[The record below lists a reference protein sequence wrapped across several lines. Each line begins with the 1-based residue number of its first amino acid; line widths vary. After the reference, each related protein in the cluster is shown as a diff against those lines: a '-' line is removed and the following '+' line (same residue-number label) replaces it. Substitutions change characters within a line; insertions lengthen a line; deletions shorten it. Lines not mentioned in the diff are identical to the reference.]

1 LCKLLVT
8 ALKSSRFHESLVDT
22 YLRLG
27 QSRFGDVT
35 MAVYVHNCLT
45 IGKEDGIQEVIED
58 L

>member
-1 LCKLLVT
+1 MGLCKLLVT
-8 ALKSSRFHESLVDT
+8 ALKMDT